1 MSVSLCPSHNMGD
14 EDYHK
19 TPPLGSPSPRPSTG
33 EDSLSGCTSLPKFGS
48 FAVTFQIQTT
58 SSRIWCICQANI
70 WSIRTHIQNRTC
82 STKKVY
88 LHQHCTI
95 IHRSIYNGNKKKKK
109 IYKSKH
115 YITSGKKT
123 FQSKQ
128 WMEREWPEYSS
139 RCLFVKWVHEWF
151 WKWWILLILRNRH
164 FILITIITYIEV

>member
-33 EDSLSGCTSLPKFGS
+33 EDSLSGCTSLPRFGS

-70 WSIRTHIQNRTC
+70 WSIRTRIQNRTC

-115 YITSGKKT
+115 YITSGKKNLPI
-123 FQSKQ
+123 QAVNG
-128 WMEREWPEYSS
+128 ERMIWIQLTLPFCKMSPWVILEVMNSTHIKGTDILFSLLSS
-139 RCLFVKWVHEWF
+139 H
-151 WKWWILLILRNRH
+151 I
-164 FILITIITYIEV
+164 